1 MQGRNVAKYIRHRI
15 LYVCWKKK
23 GNDVNM
29 HDLLWVH
36 YYVIER

>member
-1 MQGRNVAKYIRHRI
+1 MWLNI
-15 LYVCWKKK
+15 LDIGYYMYA

-29 HDLLWVH
+29 HDLLWVY